1 MNIKNLNKSILIAAF
16 VLVILIIGLFMNAIH
31 QNAIDWC
38 SVDERNC
45 CFYNINVH
53 GLSGK
58 EVTGTTTIMVPIPAT
73 KDGQFLTPPSQ
84 KEPTFMQMLVHEY
97 ISHTP
102 ESKRKGPSFQ
112 NTVELFDNNSIG
124 IWNTFIAE
132 TDDGY
137 MLGFKTNVSTLE
149 DIFFSKTIIVDNIDI
164 FDPINNNSLILSPLK
179 NLSSISILPYGNQ
192 MKYNSNPTYETYICL
207 SDNLRNE
214 SMRFEV
220 ALRCHN
226 DHTEWSKEYRGSY
239 RNYIGTK
246 HLGISTN
253 EVGKIKVIATLE
265 QEF

>member
-1 MNIKNLNKSILIAAF
+1 M
-16 VLVILIIGLFMNAIH
+16 LIIGLFMNGVH
-31 QNAIDWC
+31 QNAIDWR
-38 SVDERNC
+38 SDDERNS
-45 CFYNINVH
+45 CFYRIDVH

-58 EVTGTTTIMVPIPAT
+58 EVTGTTIIMVPIPAT

-84 KEPTFMQMLVHEY
+84 KEPTFVQMLVHEY

-102 ESKRKGPSFQ
+102 ENKRKGPSFQ

-137 MLGFKTNVSTLE
+137 MLGFKTDVSTLE
-149 DIFFSKTIIVDNIDI
+149 DISFGKTIVVDNIDI

-179 NLSSISILPYGNQ
+179 NLSSISILPYDNQ
-192 MKYNSNPTYETYICL
+192 MKYGSNPTYETYICL

-214 SMRFEV
+214 SMRLEV

-226 DHTEWSKEYRGSY
+226 DRTEWPKEYRGSY
-239 RNYIGTK
+239 WNYIRIK
-246 HLGISTN
+246 HMGISTN

>member
-1 MNIKNLNKSILIAAF
+1 MNIKSPNKSISIAIF
-16 VLVILIIGLFMNAIH
+16 VLVMLLIGLFMNVIH
-31 QNAIDWC
+31 QNAIDWR
-38 SVDERNC
+38 SVDERNS
-45 CFYNINVH
+45 CFYSIDVH
-53 GLSGK
+53 GLSDK
-58 EVTGTTTIMVPIPAT
+58 EVTGSTTIMVPIPAT

-84 KEPTFMQMLVHEY
+84 KEPTFMQMVVHEY
-97 ISHTP
+97 IIHTP
-102 ESKRKGPSFQ
+102 ESKRRGPSFQ
-112 NTVELFDNNSIG
+112 NTVELLDNKSIG

-137 MLGFKTNVSTLE
+137 MLGFKTDASTLE
-149 DIFFSKTIIVDNIDI
+149 DISFGKSIVVDNIDI

-179 NLSSISILPYGNQ
+179 NLSSISIIPYGNQ
-192 MKYNSNPTYETYICL
+192 MKYDLSPTYETYICL
-207 SDNLRNE
+207 SENLKNE

-220 ALRCHN
+220 ALRSHN

-246 HLGISTN
+246 HLGIITN